1 MKVLKMRYF
10 KELIMKKII
19 FYASVFAFT
28 LFLTSCFDPI
38 YPRIRSEIE
47 LEKATKAG
55 YINSLV
61 RYQGDIYMSNG
72 SVFYKST
79 ADSAQRYNAW
89 TKDSSAPTISYN
101 TSNDTFNGAH
111 IIKLAADDADLY
123 ALGVKFS
130 TDKGE
135 TRPSGKVLYRK
146 SGGQWN
152 STPIWSAPASSN
164 DVGYANDNITI
175 FCTNSIDPNNRR
187 AYLRVGTT
195 VYQLDPN
202 AQSSP
207 GMKSGVGNPIT
218 FNNINV
224 KKSSSNPDYVN
235 SAVAV
240 DNTGANTTWFFSG
253 LASGSNEIQTGL
265 NTYQNATYVY
275 WSDATVVD
283 RGGIA
288 YGSTVYYE
296 GVNSG
301 TGSGSVST
309 SYPAYSMAVNSDSI
323 ILGTYTG
330 GIYRL
335 PLSSAG
341 VPSSVK
347 NIDDVDGA
355 DALGSPYI
363 ITTLLSLHPDRSERA
378 NAIYAGV
385 TFRGTEASIG
395 ASSNNVCLW
404 AYYPSRRNWNRE

>member
-175 FCTNSIDPNNRR
+175 FCTNSPNNSNRRR
-187 AYLRVGTT
+187 AYLRNGTN
-195 VYQLDPN
+195 VYLLNP
-202 AQSSP
+202 SGTSI
-207 GMKSGVGNPIT
+207 SGVGDIVDFTNP
-218 FNNINV
+218 NNV
-224 KKSSSNPDYVN
+224 KKSSSNPNYVN
-235 SAVAV
+235 SAVAID
-240 DNTGANTTWFFSG
+240 DNITWFFSG
-253 LASGSNEIQTGL
+253 LASGSNETD
-265 NTYQNATYVY
+265 TQNANHVY

-335 PLSSAG
+335 PLSAAG

-363 ITTLLSLHPDRSERA
+363 ITTLLALHPDKSERA

-385 TFRGTEASIG
+385 AFRGTEASIG